1 MELNEYQKLTK
12 DTAIYIGQDEFWGL
26 LYCSLGLASEA
37 GEVAGKVK
45 KMMRDGDDV
54 DKLRNKAIEEL
65 GDTLWY
71 AARVA
76 DELNISL
83 DTVAKE
89 NLAKLKDRKE
99 RGVLGGS
106 GDDR

>member
-1 MELNEYQKLTK
+1 MDLNEYQELTK
-12 DTAIYIGQDEFWGL
+12 DTAIYPGQGETWGL
-26 LYCSLGLASEA
+26 LYCSLGLANES

-45 KMMRDGDDV
+45 KMMRDGESLED
-54 DKLRNKAIEEL
+54 LRNKAISEL

-71 AARVA
+71 LARLA
-76 DELNISL
+76 DELSISL

-89 NLAKLKDRKE
+89 NITKLTSRKE